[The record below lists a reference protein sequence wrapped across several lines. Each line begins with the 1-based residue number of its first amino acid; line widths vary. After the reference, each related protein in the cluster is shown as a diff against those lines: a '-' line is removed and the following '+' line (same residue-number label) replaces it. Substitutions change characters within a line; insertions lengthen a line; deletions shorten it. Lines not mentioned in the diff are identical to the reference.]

1 MKKTRLQLIPFLLAV
16 AAVTVTP
23 RLAGAQNSSV
33 QIYGIVDVA
42 YRHTSNEGSATNQG
56 QSLQQ
61 LLGGGMSQSRWGI
74 NVSED
79 LGGGLKVLANLE
91 NRFSADTGVANYS
104 QLEPYFQQSWVGV
117 HKSWG
122 SGTGAAGSGW
132 GRLTLGRQYN
142 VLFDLVTSTYPSY
155 PYSPYMDAYKP
166 EMGFALGARQDNLL
180 KYTAE
185 VGPLRG
191 ALQYSFGEKNPLG
204 GKTLGAYVR
213 YAASGWAAGVGYQN
227 YAFASGKKLTAWTLG
242 GSYRAD
248 AWYFNLGYGQNKV
261 DPLTSPV
268 DMALLGAV
276 WQGNTNGGFA
286 GPAFLA
292 ANQRTLYKVGVGYQ
306 LTQRLNLGAHY
317 FHARQSGR
325 TAAAEAS
332 ANFFT
337 LAADYA
343 FSKRTDAYL
352 EADHTRLQ
360 GQNVSLTNTA
370 GVENGAKRRTGFTI
384 GLRHRF

>member
-1 MKKTRLQLIPFLLAV
+1 MKKTRFLSIPCLWAVGALALGPNLAV
-16 AAVTVTP
+16 AQT
-23 RLAGAQNSSV
+23 SSV

-42 YRHTSNEGSATNQG
+42 YRHTSNEGPAAHPG
-56 QSLQQ
+56 QSLSQ
-61 LLGGGMSQSRWGI
+61 LVGGGMSQSRWGI
-74 NVSED
+74 NVTED

-91 NRFSADTGVANYS
+91 NRFSADSGAINYGKPAPY
-104 QLEPYFQQSWVGV
+104 LPYFQQSWVAVQGRF
-117 HKSWG
+117 
-122 SGTGAAGSGW
+122 

-166 EMGFALGARQDNLL
+166 EIGFALGARQDNTL
-180 KYTAE
+180 KYSTE
-185 VGPLRG
+185 VGPVRG
-191 ALQYSFGEKNPLG
+191 AVQYSFDEKNPLG

-213 YAASGWAAGVGYQN
+213 YAANGWAAGAAYQN
-227 YAFASGKKLTAWTLG
+227 YVFASGQKIGAWTLG
-242 GSYRAD
+242 GSYSAGP
-248 AWYFNLGYGQNKV
+248 WYFNVGYGKNKS

-268 DMALLGAV
+268 DFAVLGAV
-276 WQGNTNGGFA
+276 WQGNINGGFA

-292 ANQRTLYKVGVGYQ
+292 ANQRTFYKVGVGHQ
-306 LTQRLNLGAHY
+306 LTPRINLGAHY
-317 FHARQSGR
+317 FHTQQSGR
-325 TAAAEAS
+325 TAAAEGR

-360 GQNVSLTNTA
+360 GKNVSLTSAA
-370 GVENGAKRRTGFTI
+370 GVENGVQRRTGFTI

>member
-1 MKKTRLQLIPFLLAV
+1 MPLLQSLCAVGTIVLIPHSASAQTSPRASIAV
-16 AAVTVTP
+16 Q
-23 RLAGAQNSSV
+23 L
-33 QIYGIVDVA
+33 YGVVDMA
-42 YRHTSNEGSATNQG
+42 YRHTSNEGLAADKG

-61 LLGGGMSQSRWGI
+61 MVGGGMSQSRWGI
-74 NVSED
+74 NVAED
-79 LGGGLKVLANLE
+79 LGDDLKVLANLE
-91 NRFSADTGVANYS
+91 NRFSTDTGATN
-104 QLEPYFQQSWVGV
+104 QGNPGPYFQQSWVGL
-117 HKSWG
+117 HSKWDG
-122 SGTGAAGSGW
+122 GTGSGW

-166 EMGFALGARQDNLL
+166 EMGFALGARQDNML

-185 VGPLRG
+185 VGSVRG
-191 ALQYSFGEKNPLG
+191 ALQYSFGEKSPLG
-204 GKTLGAYVR
+204 GKTLGVYLR
-213 YAASGWAAGVGYQN
+213 YAAHGWSAGAAYQN
-227 YAFASGKKLTAWTLG
+227 YVAASGKKLRAWTLG
-242 GSYRAD
+242 GAYTAGP
-248 AWYFNLGYGQNKV
+248 WYFNLGYGQNKV
-261 DPLTSPV
+261 DLLTSPLEI
-268 DMALLGAV
+268 ALLAAV

-306 LTQRLNLGAHY
+306 LTPRLNLGAHY
-317 FHARQSGR
+317 FHAQQSGR
-325 TAAAEAS
+325 TAAADAR

-343 FSKRTDAYL
+343 FSKRTDAYF

-360 GQNVSLTNTA
+360 GQHVSLTSAT
-370 GVENGAKRRTGFTI
+370 GVENGAQRRTGLTI

>member
-1 MKKTRLQLIPFLLAV
+1 MKKTRLQSIPFLLAV
-16 AAVTVTP
+16 GAVAVAP
-23 RLAGAQNSSV
+23 SLAGAHNSSV
-33 QIYGIVDVA
+33 KIYGIVDMA
-42 YRHTSNEGSATNQG
+42 YRHTSNEGSATHQG

-74 NVSED
+74 NASED
-79 LGGGLKVLANLE
+79 WGGGLKVLANLE
-91 NRFSADTGVANYS
+91 NRFSTDTGATNHG
-104 QLEPYFQQSWVGV
+104 QPGPYFQQSWVGLQN
-117 HKSWG
+117 S
-122 SGTGAAGSGW
+122 W

-185 VGPLRG
+185 VGPVRG
-191 ALQYSFGEKNPLG
+191 ALQYSFGEKSPLG

-213 YAASGWAAGVGYQN
+213 YAANGWTAGMAYQN
-227 YAFASGKKLTAWTLG
+227 YVSASGKKLRAWTLG
-242 GSYRAD
+242 GSYTAGP
-248 AWYFNLGYGQNKV
+248 WYFNLGYGKNKV
-261 DPLTSPV
+261 DPLTNPI
-268 DMALLGAV
+268 DMTLLAAV

-306 LTQRLNLGAHY
+306 LTPRLNLGAHY
-317 FHARQSGR
+317 FHAQQSGR
-325 TAAAEAS
+325 TAAAEGR
-332 ANFFT
+332 ANFLT

-343 FSKRTDAYL
+343 FSKRTDAYF

-360 GQNVSLTNTA
+360 GQHVSLSSAA